1 MFTAIL
7 ALVAGLLISGVAIY
21 YSVAGLVNIFA
32 AAAIPIIIMGTSLE
46 IAKLVAT
53 VWLKQNWSIAP
64 KLLKTYLIGAVAI
77 LMAITSMG
85 IFGFLSK
92 AHSDQNLVSGDVQ
105 ARIAIYDQKI
115 QTAQENIETNRRAL
129 AQMDAAVDQTLGRST
144 DEAGAAR
151 AVNVRRSQR
160 AERTRLLQEIEE
172 EQATITRLNE
182 EAAPIKA
189 QARQVEA
196 KVGPIKYIA
205 QMIYGDNPDA
215 NLLEKSVSWMIIMI
229 VIVFDP
235 LAICLLLASQYSFQQ
250 ARKKKEEEAKDKFV
264 ETFLETKGTVDP
276 TIDLDFDEPED
287 RVPDET
293 FKEDAAKVIESI
305 KETLATSKYAED
317 HKKEYGG
324 ANDPLPQVPADAEME
339 IEIGDLF
346 NEIEDR
352 TAEDNRVID
361 PELEASKTRI
371 THTKE
376 GMIIEDSAGTQEIKT
391 PSIQVLDNSYLV
403 VDGST
408 YYHRALDDD
417 SPNAYDLAKR
427 LTGYVQNEEQQ
438 ESSKWSEILNKP
450 ASISEEQYLESV
462 RRKQQSKDDE

>member
-7 ALVAGLLISGVAIY
+7 ALIAGLLISGVAIY

-53 VWLKQNWSIAP
+53 IWLKQNWNIAP
-64 KLLKTYLIGAVAI
+64 RLLKAYLIVAVAI

-92 AHSDQNLVSGDVQ
+92 AHSDQTLVSGDVQ

-115 QTAQENIETNRRAL
+115 QTSRENIEANRRAL
-129 AQMDAAVDQTLGRST
+129 TQLDAVVDQTLGRST

-151 AVNVRRSQR
+151 AVTVRRSQR
-160 AERTRLLQEIEE
+160 TERARLLREIES
-172 EQATITRLNE
+172 EQETITKLNE

-189 QARQVEA
+189 QSREVEA

-235 LAICLLLASQYSFQQ
+235 LALALLLASQYSFQQ
-250 ARKKKEEEAKDKFV
+250 LRKKPEEPEDNFAEA
-264 ETFLETKGTVDP
+264 FLESNGTVDP
-276 TIDLDFDEPED
+276 EIDLEFDEPEIQPEVELPEPEPEVVEPVVD
-287 RVPDET
+287 TV
-293 FKEDAAKVIESI
+293 EDFSDVLE
-305 KETLATSKYAED
+305 
-317 HKKEYGG
+317 
-324 ANDPLPQVPADAEME
+324 Q
-339 IEIGDLF
+339 
-346 NEIEDR
+346 IEDR
-352 TAEDNRVID
+352 TIEGDAVID
-361 PELEASKTRI
+361 PELEAARTKI
-371 THTKE
+371 IHTKE
-376 GMIIEDSAGTQEIKT
+376 GMIIEDAAGTQVITT
-391 PSIQVLDNSYLV
+391 PEVHVLDNSYLV
-403 VDGST
+403 VDGNT
-408 YYHRALDDD
+408 YYHKALDDD
-417 SPNAYDLAKR
+417 STNAYDLAKR

-450 ASISEEQYLESV
+450 ANISEEQYLEAAA
-462 RRKQQSKDDE
+462 RRQQQKDPE

>member
-7 ALVAGLLISGVAIY
+7 ALLAGLLISGVAIY

-32 AAAIPIIIMGTSLE
+32 AAAIPIIIMGASLE

-53 VWLKQNWSIAP
+53 VWLKQNWHIAP
-64 KLLKTYLIGAVAI
+64 RLLKTYLIGAVAI

-115 QTAQENIETNRRAL
+115 QTAQENIEANRRAL
-129 AQMDAAVDQTLGRST
+129 AQLDAAVDQTLGRST

-151 AVNVRRSQR
+151 AVTVRRSQR
-160 AERTRLLQEIEE
+160 TERARLLQEIEE
-172 EQATITRLNE
+172 EQATITQLNE

-205 QMIYGDNPDA
+205 QMIYGDNPDE

-250 ARKKKEEEAKDKFV
+250 LRKKKEEPEEDTFA
-264 ETFLETKGTVDP
+264 ETFLESKGTVDP
-276 TIDLDFDEPED
+276 DINLEFDEPK
-287 RVPDET
+287 VPDES
-293 FKEDAAKVIESI
+293 FKEAASSIIDEIKEKIQANSNVPEEEEEAKVE
-305 KETLATSKYAED
+305 KFDED
-317 HKKEYGG
+317 VRDIFE
-324 ANDPLPQVPADAEME
+324 Q
-339 IEIGDLF
+339 
-346 NEIEDR
+346 IEDR
-352 TAEDNRVID
+352 TAEDDRVVD
-361 PELEASKTRI
+361 PELEASKTKI
-371 THTKE
+371 IHTKE
-376 GMIIEDSAGTQEIKT
+376 GMIIEDAAGTQTIAT
-391 PSIQVLDNSYLV
+391 PNVHVIDNSYLV
-403 VDGST
+403 VDGNT
-408 YYHRALDDD
+408 YYHKALDDD
-417 SPNAYDLAKR
+417 STNAYDLAKR

-438 ESSKWSEILNKP
+438 ESSKWSNILNKP
-450 ASISEEQYLESV
+450 AAISEEQYLEAA
-462 RRKQQSKDDE
+462 RRRQQEKDSE

>member
-32 AAAIPIIIMGTSLE
+32 AAAVPIIIMGASLE

-53 VWLKQNWSIAP
+53 VWLKQNWNIAP
-64 KLLKTYLIGAVAI
+64 RLLKGYLMIAIAI

-92 AHSDQNLVSGDVQ
+92 AHSDQNLISGDVQ

-115 QTAQENIETNRRAL
+115 QTARENIEANRRAL
-129 AQMDAAVDQTLGRST
+129 SQLDAAVDQTLGRST

-151 AVNVRRSQR
+151 AVSVRRSQR
-160 AERTRLLQEIEE
+160 VERARLLREIDE
-172 EQATITRLNE
+172 EQATITKLNE

-205 QMIYGDNPDA
+205 QLIYGDNPDA
-215 NLLEKSVSWMIIMI
+215 NLLEKSVSWMIILI

-235 LAICLLLASQYSFQQ
+235 LALALLLASQYSFQQ
-250 ARKKKEEEAKDKFV
+250 LRKKEEEPEDNFA
-264 ETFLETKGTVDP
+264 ETFLESRGTVDP
-276 TIDLDFDEPED
+276 NIDLGFDKKEND
-287 RVPDET
+287 QVPDES
-293 FKEDAAKVIESI
+293 FKEDAGAILDQI
-305 KETLATSKYAED
+305 KETLKESETVREPEQDILEHLEEIAE
-317 HKKEYGG
+317 
-324 ANDPLPQVPADAEME
+324 
-339 IEIGDLF
+339 
-346 NEIEDR
+346 R
-352 TAEDNRVID
+352 TAEGNEVID

-371 THTKE
+371 IHTKD
-376 GMIIEDSAGTQEIKT
+376 GMIIEDSAGTQTIT
-391 PSIQVLDNSYLV
+391 TSPPNVRVLDNSYLV
-403 VDGST
+403 VDGNT
-408 YYHRALDDD
+408 YYHKALDDD
-417 SPNAYDLAKR
+417 STNAYDLAKR

-438 ESSKWSEILNKP
+438 ESSKWTEILNKP
-450 ASISEEQYLESV
+450 NTISEDQYLEAAQ
-462 RRKQQSKDDE
+462 RRQQEKDPE

>member
-7 ALVAGLLISGVAIY
+7 ALLAGLLISGVAIY

-53 VWLKQNWSIAP
+53 VWLKQNWNIAP
-64 KLLKTYLIGAVAI
+64 KLLKTYLIGAVVI

-92 AHSDQNLVSGDVQ
+92 AHSDQNLISGDVQ
-105 ARIAIYDQKI
+105 ARIEIYDQKI
-115 QTAQENIETNRRAL
+115 QTSRENIEANRRAL
-129 AQMDAAVDQTLGRST
+129 TQLDAAVDQTLGRST

-151 AVNVRRSQR
+151 AVTVRRSQR
-160 AERTRLLQEIEE
+160 TERARLLQEIEE

-189 QARQVEA
+189 QSRQVEA

-250 ARKKKEEEAKDKFV
+250 LRNKKEEPEPEDNFA
-264 ETFLETKGTVDP
+264 ETFLKSKGTVDP
-276 TIDLDFDEPED
+276 DINLEFDEPT
-287 RVPDET
+287 VPDDS
-293 FKEDAAKVIESI
+293 FKEVASEIINEIKEKIQEAPNSKEEEEAKVE
-305 KETLATSKYAED
+305 KFDED
-317 HKKEYGG
+317 VTDIFE
-324 ANDPLPQVPADAEME
+324 Q
-339 IEIGDLF
+339 
-346 NEIEDR
+346 IEDR
-352 TAEDNRVID
+352 TAEDNHVID
-361 PELEASKTRI
+361 PELEASRTRI
-371 THTKE
+371 IHTEE
-376 GMIIEDSAGTQEIKT
+376 GMIIEDAAGTQTITT
-391 PSIQVLDNSYLV
+391 PKVHVLDNSYLV
-403 VDGST
+403 VDGNT
-408 YYHRALDDD
+408 YYHKALDDD
-417 SPNAYDLAKR
+417 STNAYDLAKR

-438 ESSKWSEILNKP
+438 ESSKWSEFLNKP
-450 ASISEEQYLESV
+450 ATISEEKYLEAA
-462 RRKQQSKDDE
+462 RRRQQEKDSE